1 MRIRVGDREVGDGAA
16 TFIVAAIGSNHD
28 GSFERAGRLIDL
40 AAAAGA
46 DAVKFQSYR
55 AVSLLTRRSRRA
67 DGGWQ
72 TVEDYPTV
80 ERLELPVRWHAPLRD
95 HARAR
100 GMAFLSSPGDEG
112 RASLLAALGVPA
124 LRIASG
130 DLTHVPLLETVA
142 GFGRPVLLSTGF
154 ASEEEIADALA
165 ALERGAGGRDRCP
178 PVVLLHC
185 VALRP
190 LRADDANLRALRR
203 LRDRFG
209 CLTGWSDHSQGQ
221 TLALGAVA
229 LGACVVEKHLTD
241 DPGRPGGDHLVSMT
255 PDAFAAMVGAVREI
269 ERALG
274 DGRKVPHRDEAGAR
288 AAARRSVHAA
298 RSLPAGSVLEE
309 ADLKVVRP
317 ATGDPPASL
326 SDLVGCRLVRRLAVD
341 EPVRAA
347 ECVRRS

>member
-1 MRIRVGDREVGDGAA
+1 
-16 TFIVAAIGSNHD
+16 
-28 GSFERAGRLIDL
+28 
-40 AAAAGA
+40 
-46 DAVKFQSYR
+46 VKFQSYR
-55 AVSLLTRRSRRA
+55 AVSLLTRRRRRA

-72 TVEDYPTV
+72 TVEDYPAV
-80 ERLELPVRWHAPLRD
+80 ERLELPVRWHALLRD
-95 HARAR
+95 HARAC
-100 GMAFLSSPGDEG
+100 GMAFLSTPGDEG

-130 DLTHVPLLETVA
+130 DLTHLPLLEAVA

-154 ASEEEIADALA
+154 ASEEEIADALR

-185 VALRP
+185 GALRP
-190 LRADDANLRALRR
+190 LRPDDANLRALHG
-203 LRDRFG
+203 LRERFG
-209 CLTGWSDHSQGQ
+209 HLTGWSDHSEGL

-229 LGACVVEKHLTD
+229 LGASVIEKHLTD
-241 DPGRPGGDHLVSMT
+241 DRARPGGDHALSMES
-255 PDAFAAMVGAVREI
+255 DAFRAMVAAVREI

-274 DGRKVPHRDEAGAR
+274 DGRTVPHRGEAGVR
-288 AAARRSVHAA
+288 VAARRSVHAA

-317 ATGDPPASL
+317 AAGDPPGAL
-326 SDLVGCRLVRRLAVD
+326 SNLVGRRLLRRLAVD

-347 ECVRRS
+347 ECVRGP